1 MPPKKKLD
9 WACKVSKDLD
19 INMKGHEEPVG
30 GKRKRNQT
38 KFHLDEVVAE
48 FEKKTPRVKKQATPP
63 ANHHFGV
70 AFRSFPGLI
79 ESPPGGFPARPEP
92 VPQFSVQNNAG
103 HFHYYQQFMAPPG
116 SAGIPEPAA
125 YHVLPRPSKLL
136 PYRSVDKAS
145 EEKPAMP
152 VVHVSLPQSN
162 LSGRVRHPDDPE
174 SDSDLPVAIAKLI
187 DVQPAASVDTES
199 DNEPG
204 EDIPVASGVVES
216 QVAVGVQVASEVVES
231 QVAVGAPVASGVVE
245 SQVAVGIP
253 VASEKFLFNE
263 LIPGGEV
270 MVIDGLLDAV
280 GLVQLVTGS
289 NRNYAGEILRNMIKE
304 QRFPSDK
311 IIIKRAGKS

>member
-79 ESPPGGFPARPEP
+79 ESPSGGFPARPEP

-103 HFHYYQQFMAPPG
+103 HFHYYQQFMGPPG

-125 YHVLPRPSKLL
+125 YHVLPRPAKLL
-136 PYRSVDKAS
+136 PYRSVDKAN
-145 EEKPAMP
+145 EEKPASPEKP
-152 VVHVSLPQSN
+152 VPHDESELPVTSK
-162 LSGRVRHPDDPE
+162 LSGRVRQAE
-174 SDSDLPVAIAKLI
+174 E
-187 DVQPAASVDTES
+187 TES
-199 DNEPG
+199 DADDNVPSAVALPVDVPVQSVPNVIEPAVSVQT
-204 EDIPVASGVVES
+204 EVES
-216 QVAVGVQVASEVVES
+216 DPDDEIPIAS
-231 QVAVGAPVASGVVE
+231 
-245 SQVAVGIP
+245 
-253 VASEKFLFNE
+253 SEMLHFNE
-263 LIPGGEV
+263 LIPGASV
-270 MVIDGLLDAV
+270 TVIDGLLDAV
-280 GLVQLVTGS
+280 GLVHVVTGKNRHLSARLLRRVVDDDLFDSS
-289 NRNYAGEILRNMIKE
+289 NFIEKASGTFLCMYCIFFINWDYFGPIEPVLIH
-304 QRFPSDK
+304 
-311 IIIKRAGKS
+311 